1 MGSGLSD
8 EAAMRHALRLALR
21 GTGRVSPN
29 PRVGCVI
36 LKDGRFIAEG
46 WHAEYGGPHA
56 EVMALERATE
66 DVRGATLV
74 VTLEPCVHQGKTPP
88 CTPRIIEGGIA
99 RVVIGMLDPN
109 PQVNGRGVEQLCA
122 AGIQVELGVLEADCF
137 WLNRFFAKHVR
148 TGMPYVVGKL
158 AQSLDGCIALP
169 DGESRWISSE
179 ESRRRVHALRAEL
192 DAVLVG
198 KGTVFRDNPRLTV
211 RKVPG
216 RQPWR
221 VVLDTH
227 LQLPMMSFVFTDEY
241 RDRTIVCCSAQA
253 ARQRKAETLR
263 EAGVQLL
270 ELPTDSDGRL
280 HLPSLLRELS
290 QRFQI
295 ASVLVEGGA
304 GGDVGVPAAAAP
316 GRAPPLLCPDR
327 AGEGAT
333 SVRAAPGAL
342 HPGCTAV
349 ASAGGV
355 AQWGGP
361 PVHPAA
367 RAAATV
373 PAAECRGNNGTGV
386 RCDAQR
392 LWGCFSG
399 AVQRGALM
407 PSAPRGIP
415 PEVVRVLDS
424 ALTLLGMSRTD
435 LWLPCDAVE
444 PDAYRLPQ
452 VCAFFEQPLQL
463 LPWLEEQRQLL
474 LALRPSTLEQ
484 SARQW
489 AELLTGTAPML
500 PTYEQRL
507 SARELDSLL
516 RFNLERRLGLIGATV
531 LRQYLVPCIEAQR
544 ELLALRSRIPQLPL
558 LAELADSLLM
568 LSEESATASL
578 FELKAQE
585 LWALERGAPVLHRCC
600 IGGVGALACANAG
613 AVAGNLGSR

>member
-36 LKDGRFIAEG
+36 LKDGRIIAEG

-88 CTPRIIEGGIA
+88 CTPRIIERGIA

-109 PQVNGRGVEQLCA
+109 PQVNGRGVEQLRA

-270 ELPTDSDGRL
+270 ELPTDSNGRL

-304 GGDVGVPAAAAP
+304 GVMSAFLQQQLLDELHLFCAPIVLGKGRHPFEQLQVPSIQ
-316 GRAPPLLCPDR
+316 D
-327 AGEGAT
+327 
-333 SVRAAPGAL
+333 
-342 HPGCTAV
+342 
-349 ASAGGV
+349 
-355 AQWGGP
+355 
-361 PVHPAA
+361 
-367 RAAATV
+367 
-373 PAAECRGNNGTGV
+373 
-386 RCDAQR
+386 
-392 LWGCFSG
+392 
-399 AVQRGALM
+399 
-407 PSAPRGIP
+407 APRWHLQA
-415 PEVVRVLDS
+415 VLRSGED
-424 ALTLLGMSRTD
+424 LQCILLR
-435 LWLPCDAVE
+435 E
-444 PDAYRLPQ
+444 PLPQ
-452 VCAFFEQPLQL
+452 F
-463 LPWLEEQRQLL
+463 RQ
-474 LALRPSTLEQ
+474 Q
-484 SARQW
+484 SAE
-489 AELLTGTAPML
+489 AT
-500 PTYEQRL
+500 
-507 SARELDSLL
+507 
-516 RFNLERRLGLIGATV
+516 TV
-531 LRQYLVPCIEAQR
+531 LA
-544 ELLALRSRIPQLPL
+544 
-558 LAELADSLLM
+558 
-568 LSEESATASL
+568 
-578 FELKAQE
+578 
-585 LWALERGAPVLHRCC
+585 
-600 IGGVGALACANAG
+600 
-613 AVAGNLGSR
+613 

>member
-36 LKDGRFIAEG
+36 LKDGRIIAEG

-88 CTPRIIEGGIA
+88 CTPRIIERGIA

-109 PQVNGRGVEQLCA
+109 PQVNGRGVEQLRA

-198 KGTVFRDNPRLTV
+198 KGTVFRDNPRLDGAQGPRTPALA
-211 RKVPG
+211 RSAGHAPATADDELCLHRRVP
-216 RQPWR
+216 RPHHR
-221 VVLDTH
+221 VL
-227 LQLPMMSFVFTDEY
+227 LCPG
-241 RDRTIVCCSAQA
+241 SAPAQS
-253 ARQRKAETLR
+253 RNTPQ
-263 EAGVQLL
+263 AGVQLL

-304 GGDVGVPAAAAP
+304 GVMSAFLQQQLLDELHLFCAPIVLGKGRHPFEQLQVPSIQ
-316 GRAPPLLCPDR
+316 D
-327 AGEGAT
+327 
-333 SVRAAPGAL
+333 
-342 HPGCTAV
+342 
-349 ASAGGV
+349 
-355 AQWGGP
+355 
-361 PVHPAA
+361 
-367 RAAATV
+367 
-373 PAAECRGNNGTGV
+373 
-386 RCDAQR
+386 
-392 LWGCFSG
+392 
-399 AVQRGALM
+399 
-407 PSAPRGIP
+407 APRWHLQA
-415 PEVVRVLDS
+415 VLRSGED
-424 ALTLLGMSRTD
+424 LQCILLR
-435 LWLPCDAVE
+435 E
-444 PDAYRLPQ
+444 PLPQ
-452 VCAFFEQPLQL
+452 F
-463 LPWLEEQRQLL
+463 RQ
-474 LALRPSTLEQ
+474 Q
-484 SARQW
+484 SAE
-489 AELLTGTAPML
+489 AT
-500 PTYEQRL
+500 
-507 SARELDSLL
+507 
-516 RFNLERRLGLIGATV
+516 TV
-531 LRQYLVPCIEAQR
+531 LA
-544 ELLALRSRIPQLPL
+544 
-558 LAELADSLLM
+558 
-568 LSEESATASL
+568 
-578 FELKAQE
+578 
-585 LWALERGAPVLHRCC
+585 
-600 IGGVGALACANAG
+600 
-613 AVAGNLGSR
+613 